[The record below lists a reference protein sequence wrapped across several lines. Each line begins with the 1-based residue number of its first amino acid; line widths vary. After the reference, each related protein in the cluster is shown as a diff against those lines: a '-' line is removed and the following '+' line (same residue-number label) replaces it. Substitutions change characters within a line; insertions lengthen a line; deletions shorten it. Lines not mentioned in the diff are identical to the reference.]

1 MLHPETLLLARVLAS
16 LLTPRRALILAL
28 ALAAS
33 PLAVTVAYAA
43 TPGPVTECDR
53 LASNPEDPDRRA
65 PPVPREKVDLKRAIA
80 VCEAQV
86 AQTPGDLRAH
96 YQLARVLV
104 YAGQNDRGVAEMK
117 KTADLGDR
125 QAQFVYGLLISRHR
139 AAAPTDFCIAEQ
151 YWFKS
156 ARQGR
161 QAARVSYVHHAVRG
175 LFAGCKLQ
183 ATTSDMRGFLVAA
196 KQDAE
201 SYFEKLL
208 IDDLSEDLERAAKSA
223 PAAKPR

>member
-1 MLHPETLLLARVLAS
+1 MSYLATFLLAPVHAPILASILVLAF
-16 LLTPRRALILAL
+16 
-28 ALAAS
+28 AAS
-33 PLAVTVAYAA
+33 PRAVTIAHAA
-43 TPGPVTECDR
+43 TPGAVTECDR

-65 PPVPREKVDLKRAIA
+65 PPVAREKVDLKRAIA
-80 VCEAQV
+80 ACEAQV
-86 AQTPGDLRAH
+86 AQTPDDLRAH
-96 YQLARVLV
+96 YQLARTLV
-104 YAGQNDRGVAEMK
+104 YAGQNERGVAEMK

-139 AAAPTDFCIAEQ
+139 AGAPTDFCIAEQ

-161 QAARVSYVHHAVRG
+161 QAARVSYVHHVVRG

-183 ATTSDMRGFLVAA
+183 ATASDMRGFLVAA

-208 IDDLSEDLERAAKSA
+208 IDDLSKDLERAATL
-223 PAAKPR
+223 R